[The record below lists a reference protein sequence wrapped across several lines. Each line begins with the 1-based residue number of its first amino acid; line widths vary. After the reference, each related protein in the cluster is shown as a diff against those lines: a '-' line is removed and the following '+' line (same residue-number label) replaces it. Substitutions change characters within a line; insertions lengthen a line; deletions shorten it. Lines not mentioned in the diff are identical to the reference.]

1 MSFKLQRRN
10 RYPIIFGIIGLAVF
24 VAAFWVDPSERL
36 AFILPLLTMIG
47 GVAAFTYSKHSQ
59 ETELFLQLFKDFNAR
74 YDALNAPLNEIY
86 IRADGV
92 PLVKGDYNF
101 LYDYF
106 NLCAEEKMF
115 ADAGCIDIRV
125 WKSWQ
130 NGMRHFA
137 GDPEIRELWESELVQ
152 DSYYGFK
159 IPKTQ

>member
-1 MSFKLQRRN
+1 
-10 RYPIIFGIIGLAVF
+10 
-24 VAAFWVDPSERL
+24 
-36 AFILPLLTMIG
+36 MIG

-59 ETELFLQLFKDFNAR
+59 ETELFRQLFKEFNVR

-86 IRADGV
+86 LRAEGDA
-92 PLVKGDYNF
+92 LVNDDYDF

-125 WKSWQ
+125 WKAWK
-130 NGMRHFA
+130 NGMSHFA

-159 IPKTQ
+159 IPKPK

>member
-10 RYPIIFGIIGLAVF
+10 RYPVIFGFLGLAVF
-24 VAAFWVDPSERL
+24 VATFWIDPSQRL
-36 AFILPLLTMIG
+36 SFIIPLFTMIG

-59 ETELFLQLFKDFNAR
+59 ETELFRQLFKEFNVR

-86 IRADGV
+86 LRAEGDA
-92 PLVKGDYNF
+92 LVNDDYDF

-125 WKSWQ
+125 WK
-130 NGMRHFA
+130 A
-137 GDPEIRELWESELVQ
+137 
-152 DSYYGFK
+152 
-159 IPKTQ
+159 